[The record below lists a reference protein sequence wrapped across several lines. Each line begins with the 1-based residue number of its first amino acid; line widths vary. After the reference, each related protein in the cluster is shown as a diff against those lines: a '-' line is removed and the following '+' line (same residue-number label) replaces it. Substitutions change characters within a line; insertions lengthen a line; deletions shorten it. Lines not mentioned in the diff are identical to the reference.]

1 LSQFLVLRKRL
12 YSNQVREACGALLL
26 LYDIGQWKVSRAN
39 TKKFL
44 EMMNRFVEW
53 QKQNRKKFYYTQST
67 FGIVKDD
74 DPSMETWMYVDEY
87 KDQESYDKF
96 EESFQWSNPENAG
109 FLKLKEEFASLIV
122 PDSYKCARVI
132 EKPELRIT

>member
-1 LSQFLVLRKRL
+1 MSK
-12 YSNQVREACGALLL
+12 
-26 LYDIGQWKVSRAN
+26 AN
-39 TKKFL
+39 AKKFL

-53 QKQNRKKFYYTQST
+53 QKHNRKKFYYTHST
-67 FGIVKDD
+67 FGIVRDD
-74 DPSMETWMYVDEY
+74 DPSTETWMYVDEY
-87 KDQESYDKF
+87 KDQESYDEF
-96 EESFQWSNPENAG
+96 EECFQWSNPENAG

>member
-1 LSQFLVLRKRL
+1 
-12 YSNQVREACGALLL
+12 L
-26 LYDIGQWKVSRAN
+26 LYDVGTWKVSKAN
-39 TKKFL
+39 AKKFL

-53 QKQNRKKFYYTQST
+53 QKHNRKKFYYTRST
-67 FGIVKDD
+67 FGIVRDD
-74 DPSMETWMYVDEY
+74 DASTETWMYVDEY

>member
-1 LSQFLVLRKRL
+1 MQSYNSSRQGTFRCTVM
-12 YSNQVREACGALLL
+12 
-26 LYDIGQWKVSRAN
+26 LYDIGQWKVSRTNA
-39 TKKFL
+39 KKFL

-53 QKQNRKKFYYTQST
+53 QKQNRKKFYYTRST
-67 FGIVKDD
+67 FGIVRDD
-74 DPSMETWMYVDEY
+74 DPLTETWTYVDEY

-96 EESFQWSNPENAG
+96 EKSFQWSNPENAG

-122 PDSYKCARVI
+122 PDSYKCARMI

>member
-1 LSQFLVLRKRL
+1 LKKSWC
-12 YSNQVREACGALLL
+12 ALL
-26 LYDIGQWKVSRAN
+26 LYDIGQWKVSKAN
-39 TKKFL
+39 AEKFL

-53 QKQNRKKFYYTQST
+53 QRQNRRKFYYTHST
-67 FGIVKDD
+67 FGIVRDED
-74 DPSMETWMYVDEY
+74 QSAVTWMYIDEY
-87 KDQESYDKF
+87 KDEESYDKF